1 MERITIF
8 DEDMPAIGLH
18 TRTNTQGAEF
28 DLVEEFI
35 KYYCAKFLR
44 DNKVNNLAVFIEPHI
59 VSGFPDIVFASY
71 IPTILDNWSS
81 SRKKLDTTELKIL
94 SFLLTHAGI
103 NGTEISETLKIPAKQ
118 VLCSLEKL
126 MDSHMIVRRND
137 AWYPGKKRDIYSI
150 TKLVCVEAK
159 TTNMAKVAEQ
169 SFINTWFAS
178 HSYALTSISSPH
190 GETIRKFENS
200 GVGLYCK
207 SKNFKKIVEAKEN
220 PLPSSYVSL
229 QFNEWIGN
237 ALSS

>member
-1 MERITIF
+1 MERITVF
-8 DEDMPAIGLH
+8 NRDMPGIRLH
-18 TRTNTQGAEF
+18 TRTATHGEEF

-35 KYYCAKFLR
+35 RYYCAKFLR
-44 DNKVNNLAVFIEPHI
+44 DNKVYNLAIFIEPHI

-71 IPTILDNWSS
+71 TPTILDNWSN
-81 SRKKLDTTELKIL
+81 SRKKLDTGELKIL
-94 SFLLTHAGI
+94 SYLLMH
-103 NGTEISETLKIPAKQ
+103 NGMNGNEISAILKIPPKQ

-126 MDSHMIVRRND
+126 MDSKLIIRKNG
-137 AWYPGKKRDIYSI
+137 AWYPSRKRDIYSI

-178 HSYALTSISSPH
+178 HSYALTSVSSPH
-190 GETIRKFENS
+190 NETIKKFKSS
-200 GVGLYCK
+200 GIGLYCK
-207 SKNFKKIVEAKEN
+207 PKGFKKIVEAKEF
-220 PLPSSYVSL
+220 PLPSSYISL